1 MLEDLIIRPVFNIL
15 NPLLAVIAYWFT
27 VPAFWF
33 FSWHMF
39 DFDLLLKV
47 IHRIA
52 QHQIVST
59 TDDITDTYTWDMVL
73 ITKFL
78 VLFQTKDLKICS
90 SLMFSVTAHFK
101 ISRCKISAPS
111 ACIVNVGIYSPIQMV
126 YAIVLLLLSVFL
138 NF

>member
-1 MLEDLIIRPVFNIL
+1 MLEDLVIRPVFNIL
-15 NPLLAVIAYWFT
+15 KPLLAVITYWFT

-33 FSWHMF
+33 FSWHML

-73 ITKFL
+73 ITKF
-78 VLFQTKDLKICS
+78 
-90 SLMFSVTAHFK
+90 
-101 ISRCKISAPS
+101 
-111 ACIVNVGIYSPIQMV
+111 
-126 YAIVLLLLSVFL
+126 
-138 NF
+138 